1 MGLCVEIYRKSVGSC
16 FSFVNSSQKETIWW
30 LLNGCLHAFNIFE
43 RIQPR
48 RETIIIISN
57 ETMPVVWRA
66 LEQGS
71 PRPKPTRIKSGN
83 DTEDKDTSLSLL
95 AC

>member
-1 MGLCVEIYRKSVGSC
+1 MWKYTVRVWDRASLLSIPVRKRPFG
-16 FSFVNSSQKETIWW
+16 
-30 LLNGCLHAFNIFE
+30 GCLHAFNIFE
-43 RIQPR
+43 RIQPS
-48 RETIIIISN
+48 RETIIISN

-71 PRPKPTRIKSGN
+71 PGPKPTRIKSGN
-83 DTEDKDTSLSLL
+83 DTEDKHTSLSQL